1 MSTQSVSQLFL
12 LYTWFALTALIFF
25 FLLIARFYQ
34 KFSSERT
41 YFRAYI
47 APIVLFGIAAVR
59 YASIDQVRDP
69 LADTIAG
76 IGGICLIVL
85 VSLLVRRMTHK
96 RQAPLED

>member
-1 MSTQSVSQLFL
+1 MSTPAASQLFL

-34 KFSSERT
+34 KFSDERT

-47 APIVLFGIAAVR
+47 VPIVLFGIAAVR

-69 LADTIAG
+69 LADSISG
-76 IGGICLIVL
+76 IGGICLMLL
-85 VSLLVRRMTHK
+85 VILLVRRMTHK
-96 RQAPLED
+96 RQTPIED